1 MTRFALVAFTAALIS
16 TSALAQTKTQSDP
29 PLPVNPNTSNATSA
43 DDNGVSSSTMPGTAP
58 NGAVRDTT
66 QSGDNGADARQKAR
80 TTGQSNP
87 GSSAPASAPSP
98 DPHTGIK

>member
-80 TTGQSNP
+80 TTRQSNP
-87 GSSAPASAPSP
+87 GSSAPAPSP